1 MQYND
6 IINNG
11 ILVYQSYAEDKKLR
25 EWRIEERTCSVNFYK
40 TEPLTEL
47 DLVLLRLVNS
57 MEGGKITREELGLTL
72 GFDVADRFFG
82 SKRYYKDEAE
92 VSLFNKILDSVI
104 SCHLLIEGSE
114 KIEETDSENIIDDTD
129 SESNKSILEEDK
141 KKVEAPKYLRLT
153 VLGKKALEMNCKF
166 SFFNGRKSIYSN
178 LNLSDLPED
187 KEKFPFYASLGL
199 YTEITNVKTVSNF
212 DADTINIDNID
223 ELIIRLNHQSIN
235 PSHIYKAEILPGRKN
250 DSKYVDISLYKYN
263 DQYYPIIFYNGKVSV
278 EATDILYRS
287 QNVDICKK
295 KIQRAL
301 YCKLI
306 NNADSVINYNEIKLF
321 EDTIEQEEFK
331 LIVKDRRTDWSD
343 NETYK
348 YIVTNDFC
356 TENIWDLISLYC
368 PVEIIMSHMD
378 DELSSFDMIT
388 LSRRLPIAYIIKNC
402 TQFEWNMSVVMSR
415 EDITTALAQEL
426 MLRNTNSSVDW
437 EWEVIEPYLD
447 VDFILS
453 NIDKINLDFYNLTAW
468 LPSEYHYVICQNYTK
483 NWNWQLFVN
492 KSDIRLIIDN
502 IHNLQ
507 GYIGVYLG
515 TILDRLL
522 VDEKLVRI
530 VAKHETFKS
539 TVKSL
544 NERGN
549 LISYNLAAKSNYAWS
564 DDLIELLEQC
574 GILKW
579 NTIGL
584 AQGFA
589 RYDYVTWDTS
599 FFEKY
604 YTRISSSEDFSY
616 VSEHIFDLSLVTIHQ
631 DFNWD
636 WKALSRNKN
645 FSGSEELLELGKER
659 ISYESWLNNSE
670 IELTPRFFESH
681 AHWMCGEEN
690 VLFMSKFVSEY
701 NLVLEHQSYP
711 WNWALLANKPPIAN
725 DRRFCNEL
733 SLHSEAIPNWI
744 QNANPDIIE
753 EYFDILNLSKH
764 INDLSYIQKQNTQF
778 LSHFGIHTI
787 WDRLS
792 EVLTPSFIYN
802 NINEQWNLNIISRR
816 LTSLI
821 ESSFDVLD
829 KCKDILNW
837 NILSYEL
844 SETFIVKYIERYV
857 NYWDWSMLSLRLPP
871 AYIYEHL
878 KIYYKFWDKDEI
890 VKKVIPFFTK
900 EDIYDPDFADLLNWQ
915 FISESASTET
925 LLAILEDKKDF
936 LLWDIVS
943 SRISNSSECNLSFI
957 IENNESV
964 ADCLNWSILS
974 SQMALSN
981 ILIYKDV
988 INAKWEWVTI
998 TNRFDTAFIVDN
1010 LKNYSSYWD
1019 WNIILNH
1026 KFNKEY
1032 IISNLH
1038 RVKDAIS
1045 QLDSNKKEECW
1056 KTISSLYNPSE
1067 LLLLSESNNPL
1078 NGYEWDYS
1086 HIYQAISDPEE
1097 FVNQAHTYID
1107 RKALSACNA
1116 VNIMFLY
1123 NPDTFV
1129 FRTWK
1134 TLVKAKLNNPKFEWD
1149 YSELTKH
1156 QSIQEKNDVF
1166 YEINPD
1172 RWDWDYISR
1181 YGVCLLPLH
1190 KGKYLRKYK
1199 DRLNFKLISTRE
1211 DIGIDNEMI
1220 DNFSSENWD
1229 WKALSQN
1236 NSIGLTFDF
1245 IFSLKEKSWDWC
1257 AISKNP
1263 AIKWNV
1269 KTLCKILKSSD
1280 IKTSVSWNDVIT
1292 RSELSLDESI
1302 IEHMNDIC
1310 FSWYALTGNK
1320 SFRPSVPLIKKALED
1335 RNDIN
1340 WTVLSSNANIDI
1352 RFVREFKSYLDWFLV
1367 TSNKHVIDV
1376 NKESILDEFIDVL
1389 NWEYI
1394 STRIELT
1401 TERLVKYRDEL
1412 DWKIVNN
1419 RFNYNELNA
1428 TSIDCI
1434 EDFVDWSK
1442 VSASSIIFTEDFLH
1456 KYRSRIDWYEF
1467 SRNESVDFSADLYSD
1482 FAKELNRV
1490 KFINILTECNSHC
1503 YSGLKVYH
1511 FSHMFNAIDII
1522 KNRKILSR
1530 NKAEASHSLKYD
1542 AAGSVVHRTSK
1553 AHPYARFY
1561 FRPKSPTQF
1570 YNECLGWDNSLETH
1584 YGKSYYS
1591 QACELHLPKCPMPIF
1606 FEFDLKEIIA
1616 KKAEKCYYSSGNL
1629 QTNFA
1634 SVFKVDDNPNE
1645 LRTEFLYRNISD
1657 AFDMALS
1664 SGSYD
1669 GNAHHAYMSRI
1680 KEQSQQEFLV
1690 LDELDFSNL
1699 ESLKIFCY
1707 DEFQKNLLLQYLDED
1722 PIIAK
1727 IEVNH
1732 SMYLYDKRS
1741 LNMTE
1746 DDDTITITSDYD
1758 LEGCAYMLVKGG
1770 AVIKP
1775 SSIKNITSSGVIAY
1789 PFVTFDKRNPP
1800 SEILFVDPN
1809 PIAGTKEWLIFS
1821 NKISEDV
1828 SAKSGML
1835 LEDKFQDLE
1844 YEDFPNEMNKLA
1856 IQLNKS
1862 LFYKHMIYSWH
1873 GIAHTSRVLFMSY
1886 LIAKIIPNISIDV
1899 KEGCYY
1905 AAIIHDLGKKSD
1917 LEGEKHGNNSALLYE
1932 AELRNLIPNAEIYNS
1947 ILEAIR
1953 YHSVDDSL
1961 CPISCKN
1968 NIIWKILKDA
1978 DALDRSRFHGRGCDK
1993 SYLRLPIYDT
2003 TQGQK
2008 ILALANILPSLTE
2021 YNSWNS
2027 PYDEIVKSIKQ
2038 YK

>member
-11 ILVYQSYAEDKKLR
+11 TLVYKSQAGEKKLR

-57 MEGGKITREELGLTL
+57 MEEGKTTREELGLTL

-82 SKRYYKDEAE
+82 SKRYYKDAAE
-92 VSLFNKILDSVI
+92 VSLFNKILDNVI
-104 SCHLLIEGSE
+104 SWHLLIEESE
-114 KIEETDSENIIDDTD
+114 KIEETDSENNIEDSD
-129 SESNKSILEEDK
+129 SEFNRSASEEGK
-141 KKVEAPKYLRLT
+141 KKVEVPKYIRLT
-153 VLGKKALEMNCKF
+153 VLGKKALEMNCKY
-166 SFFNGRKSIYSN
+166 SFFTGEKVIYCN
-178 LNLSDLPED
+178 LNLSNLPED
-187 KEKFPFYASLGL
+187 REKFPFYTSLGL
-199 YTEITNVKTVSNF
+199 YTEITNVKTVSIF

-223 ELIIRLNHQSIN
+223 ELIIRLNNQSIR
-235 PSHIYKAEILPGRKN
+235 PSNIYKAEILSGRKN
-250 DSKYVDISLYKYN
+250 VSKYVDLSLYKYN

-287 QNVDICKK
+287 QNVDICNK

-321 EDTIEQEEFK
+321 EDAIEQDEFE
-331 LIVKDRRTDWSD
+331 LIVKDRRTDWADSA
-343 NETYK
+343 TYN
-348 YIVTNDFC
+348 YIVTNDLC
-356 TENIWDLISLYC
+356 TECTWDLISLYC
-368 PVEIIMSHMD
+368 PVNIIINHIN
-378 DELSSFDMIT
+378 DESSSFDMIT
-388 LSRRLPIAYIIKNC
+388 LSRRLPIAYIIQNC
-402 TQFEWNMSVVMSR
+402 TQFEWDMSVVMSR

-426 MLRNTNSSVDW
+426 MLRNTNSFV

-447 VDFILS
+447 VDFVLS

-468 LPSEYHYVICQNYTK
+468 IPSEYHYVICQNYTK

-502 IHNLQ
+502 IHSLQ
-507 GYIGVYLG
+507 GHIGIYLG

-522 VDEKLVRI
+522 VDEELVRI

-549 LISYNLAAKSNYAWS
+549 LISFNLAAKSNYAWS
-564 DDLIELLEQC
+564 DELIDLLEQC

-589 RYDYVTWDTS
+589 RYDYVTWNTS

-616 VSEHIFDLSLVTIHQ
+616 VSEHIDDLSLVTIHQ
-631 DFNWD
+631 DFYWD

-645 FSGSEELLELGKER
+645 FSGSEKLLELGKER
-659 ISYESWLNNSE
+659 ISYESWLCNSG
-670 IELTPRFFESH
+670 IELTAKFFESH
-681 AHWMCGEEN
+681 EHWMRGEDN
-690 VLFMSKFVSEY
+690 VLFMSNFVNDY
-701 NLVLEHQSYP
+701 NFVIEHQSYP
-711 WNWALLANKPPIAN
+711 WNWALLAKKTLIAN
-725 DRRFCNEL
+725 DKRFCDEL
-733 SLHSEAIPNWI
+733 SLHAEAIPNWI

-753 EYFDILNLSKH
+753 EYFDMLNLSKH
-764 INDLSYIQKQNTQF
+764 INYLSYIQKQNTQF
-778 LSHFGIHTI
+778 ASYFGIHTI
-787 WDRLS
+787 WDKLS

-802 NINEQWNLNIISRR
+802 NINEQWNLNIISKR

-837 NILSYEL
+837 NILSEEL
-844 SETFIVKYIERYV
+844 SDSYIVNNIEQYKT
-857 NYWDWSMLSLRLPP
+857 YWNWNVLSVRLSS

-878 KIYYKFWDKDEI
+878 KTYCKLWAKDEI
-890 VKKVIPFFTK
+890 IKKVIPFFTK
-900 EDIYDPDFADLLNWQ
+900 DDIYDPDFADLLNWQ
-915 FISESASTET
+915 FISESASIET
-925 LLAILEDKKDF
+925 LLTILDDKKDF
-936 LLWDIVS
+936 LFWDIVS
-943 SRISNSSECNLSFI
+943 SRISNSTDCDLSYI
-957 IENNESV
+957 IGNNESV
-964 ADCLNWSILS
+964 EDYLNWNILS

-981 ILIYKDV
+981 ILKYKDV
-988 INAKWEWVTI
+988 INAKWEWTTI

-1010 LKNYSSYWD
+1010 LKTYSSYWD
-1019 WNIILNH
+1019 WNIILNQ
-1026 KFNKEY
+1026 KFNREY
-1032 IISNLH
+1032 LISNLH
-1038 RVKDAIS
+1038 FVKDAILK
-1045 QLDSNKKEECW
+1045 LDSNKKEECW
-1056 KTISSLYNPSE
+1056 KTISSLYKPSE
-1067 LLLLSESNNPL
+1067 LLRLSELNNPL

-1086 HIYQAISDPEE
+1086 YIYQAISDPEE
-1097 FVNQAHTYID
+1097 FINQEHAYID
-1107 RKALSACNA
+1107 RKALSACDS
-1116 VNIMFLY
+1116 VNRMFLY
-1123 NPDTFV
+1123 DPEIFV

-1156 QSIQEKNDVF
+1156 QSIQVKNDVF
-1166 YEINPD
+1166 YEINPE
-1172 RWDWDYISR
+1172 RWDWDYISK
-1181 YGVCLLPLH
+1181 YGQCLLPLH
-1190 KGKYLRKYK
+1190 KEKYLRKYK

-1220 DNFSSENWD
+1220 NNFSSENWD
-1229 WKALSQN
+1229 WEALSLN
-1236 NSIGLTFDF
+1236 NSISLTFDF

-1257 AISKNP
+1257 ALSKNP
-1263 AIKWNV
+1263 AIKWNI

-1280 IKTSVSWNDVIT
+1280 IKTAVSWNDVIS

-1302 IEHMNDIC
+1302 IGQMNDIY

-1320 SFRPSVPLIKKALED
+1320 SFKPSVPLIKKALED
-1335 RNDIN
+1335 GNDIN
-1340 WTVLSSNANIDI
+1340 WTVLSSNSNIDI
-1352 RFVREFKSYLDWFLV
+1352 RFVREFKSYLDWSLV

-1376 NKESILDEFIDVL
+1376 NKESTLDEFIDVL
-1389 NWEYI
+1389 NWEHI
-1394 STRIELT
+1394 STHIELT
-1401 TERLVKYRDEL
+1401 TERLVKYRNEL

-1419 RFNYNELNA
+1419 RFNYNELDV
-1428 TSIDCI
+1428 TSIDFI
-1434 EDFVDWSK
+1434 KDFVDWSK
-1442 VSASSIIFTEDFLH
+1442 VSASSIIFTENFLH

-1467 SRNESVDFSADLYSD
+1467 SRNESVDFSAELYCD
-1482 FAKELNRV
+1482 FAKELNRI
-1490 KFINILTECNSHC
+1490 KFIDTLIECNSYR
-1503 YSGLKVYH
+1503 YSKLRVYH

-1542 AAGSVVHRTSK
+1542 AAGSVVHRTNK

-1570 YNECLGWDNSLETH
+1570 YNECLGWDNSLETN

-1591 QACELHLPKCPMPIF
+1591 QACELHLPKCPMPVF

-1645 LRTEFLYRNISD
+1645 LRTEYLYRNISD

-1669 GNAHHAYMSRI
+1669 SNAHYAYMSRI
-1680 KEQSQQEFLV
+1680 KEQSQQEFLI

-1699 ESLKIFCY
+1699 ESLRIFCY
-1707 DEFQKNLLLQYLDED
+1707 DEFQKNLLLQYLGED
-1722 PIIAK
+1722 PIVAK

-1732 SMYLYDKRS
+1732 SMYSYDKRS

-1758 LEGCAYMLVKGG
+1758 IEGCAYMLVKGG
-1770 AVIKP
+1770 AVIK
-1775 SSIKNITSSGVIAY
+1775 SSSVKKITSSGVIAY
-1789 PFVTFDKRNPP
+1789 PSVTFDKKNLP

-1809 PIAGTKEWLIFS
+1809 PIAGTKEWLIY
-1821 NKISEDV
+1821 
-1828 SAKSGML
+1828 KS
-1835 LEDKFQDLE
+1835 
-1844 YEDFPNEMNKLA
+1844 
-1856 IQLNKS
+1856 
-1862 LFYKHMIYSWH
+1862 
-1873 GIAHTSRVLFMSY
+1873 
-1886 LIAKIIPNISIDV
+1886 
-1899 KEGCYY
+1899 
-1905 AAIIHDLGKKSD
+1905 
-1917 LEGEKHGNNSALLYE
+1917 
-1932 AELRNLIPNAEIYNS
+1932 
-1947 ILEAIR
+1947 
-1953 YHSVDDSL
+1953 
-1961 CPISCKN
+1961 
-1968 NIIWKILKDA
+1968 
-1978 DALDRSRFHGRGCDK
+1978 
-1993 SYLRLPIYDT
+1993 
-2003 TQGQK
+2003 
-2008 ILALANILPSLTE
+2008 
-2021 YNSWNS
+2021 
-2027 PYDEIVKSIKQ
+2027 
-2038 YK
+2038 